1 MKELAK
7 KGLFLG
13 LGLLVMSKEQVE
25 RAVDELVQKGK
36 ISAAESRNMVNRLIE
51 TGEREREQMDQA
63 LRERLIKVLSELDI
77 PTRKGLGSVG
87 GAGSSPGGRKGRK
100 AVKASDEAENDLK
113 ENVA

>member
-36 ISAAESRNMVNRLIE
+36 ISAAESRNLVNQFIE
-51 TGEREREQMDQA
+51 TGEKEREQMDQA
-63 LRERLIKVLSELDI
+63 LRDQFFSKILSELDI
-77 PTRKGLGSVG
+77 PTRKDL
-87 GAGSSPGGRKGRK
+87 
-100 AVKASDEAENDLK
+100 EALEERIRRLEEEK
-113 ENVA
+113 EEKR

>member
-36 ISAAESRNMVNRLIE
+36 ISAAESRIWS
-51 TGEREREQMDQA
+51 T
-63 LRERLIKVLSELDI
+63 S
-77 PTRKGLGSVG
+77 
-87 GAGSSPGGRKGRK
+87 
-100 AVKASDEAENDLK
+100 
-113 ENVA
+113 